1 MDCRLYFRPWEKVYE
16 NEWLEEG
23 GPSLAAV
30 VVNGAAGMNCCH
42 EIRKRSRELPVLW
55 VSDQEG
61 FLAESRRIP
70 VQEFWTQPVS
80 CRLLKRNIEKAGL
93 PGDDRTACLFSFY
106 SISRYSRNFTALS
119 TCSELTTI
127 PNSASLVTAYA
138 CVLTTPGASASWMP
152 MGISPCSSSGTS

>member
-1 MDCRLYFRPWEKVYE
+1 MEVVIFYDKEAEWYKQCMSEPEMDCRLYFRPWEKVYE

-30 VVNGAAGMNCCH
+30 VVKGAAGMNCCH

-80 CRLLKRNIEKAGL
+80 CRLLKRIIQCMLAEYRKSRP
-93 PGDDRTACLFSFY
+93 PG
-106 SISRYSRNFTALS
+106 
-119 TCSELTTI
+119 
-127 PNSASLVTAYA
+127 
-138 CVLTTPGASASWMP
+138 
-152 MGISPCSSSGTS
+152 